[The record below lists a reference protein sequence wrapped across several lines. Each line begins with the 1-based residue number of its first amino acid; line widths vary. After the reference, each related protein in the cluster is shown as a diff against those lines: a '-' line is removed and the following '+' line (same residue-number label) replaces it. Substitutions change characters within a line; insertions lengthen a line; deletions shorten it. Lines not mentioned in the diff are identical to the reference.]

1 MWRIAITSLL
11 FLLIN
16 RSSYCQEIYPKIL
29 ILSSD
34 TVVVLQPVQ
43 IKHIN
48 LVFEHRK
55 FLLAENEILNKT
67 LNEYVMLSHQKDSIL
82 DVKIANEA
90 IFTSKLELLSKE
102 KYAVQEQNI
111 RLKKNR
117 KINILL
123 GFIGGVV
130 TTYLIM
136 R

>member
-1 MWRIAITSLL
+1 
-11 FLLIN
+11 
-16 RSSYCQEIYPKIL
+16 
-29 ILSSD
+29 
-34 TVVVLQPVQ
+34 
-43 IKHIN
+43 
-48 LVFEHRK
+48 
-55 FLLAENEILNKT
+55 
-67 LNEYVMLSHQKDSIL
+67 MLSHQKDSIL

>member
-1 MWRIAITSLL
+1 M
-11 FLLIN
+11 IN